1 MVIER
6 YTLTFSPLMHN
17 QPILYNLG
25 RKYKLEVNLEK
36 ANLSDEAGWV
46 QVALRGDTEEIQR
59 ALADLSTMGIF
70 VTPLE
75 LAWLS

>member
-1 MVIER
+1 LTVER
-6 YTLTFSPLMHN
+6 YTLTFSPLMSN

-25 RKYKLEVNLEK
+25 RKYRLEVNLEK